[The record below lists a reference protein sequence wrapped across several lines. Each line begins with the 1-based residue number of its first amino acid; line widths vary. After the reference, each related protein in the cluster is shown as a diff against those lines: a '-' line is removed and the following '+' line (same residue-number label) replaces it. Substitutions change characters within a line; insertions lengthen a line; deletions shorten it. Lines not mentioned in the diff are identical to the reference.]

1 MDDKKRAE
9 QRKKRQKEKKRNKAG
24 KVILSIISIIII
36 ALASFLITMKLCD
49 PDFTVKSIIP
59 MDKVESAVVFVKEDI
74 FNQTTT
80 TTTTTTKP
88 TTTKPKNYDYDEFS
102 EFAFDTSMQG
112 NQIGN
117 LYHSSNSVRCYI

>member
-1 MDDKKRAE
+1 
-9 QRKKRQKEKKRNKAG
+9 
-24 KVILSIISIIII
+24 
-36 ALASFLITMKLCD
+36 
-49 PDFTVKSIIP
+49 

-112 NQIGN
+112 NQIAFCKQLFKGHI
-117 LYHSSNSVRCYI
+117 LHKVL